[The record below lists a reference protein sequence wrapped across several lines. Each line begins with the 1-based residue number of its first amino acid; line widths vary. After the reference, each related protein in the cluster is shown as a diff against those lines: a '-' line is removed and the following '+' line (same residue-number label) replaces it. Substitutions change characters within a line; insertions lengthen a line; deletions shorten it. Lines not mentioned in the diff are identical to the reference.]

1 MCVSVTM
8 SGEITSQPL
17 AAAASAQASSSTS
30 SGDPGAT
37 NVQVMLHS
45 FHVVVTLHAQRI
57 TDQCTSTVRSFA
69 ARPAAAG
76 PGNLPRGQ
84 CTASQATLFG
94 FAGTFDSSF
103 KRWYAASSINR
114 SRSSSR
120 PCGARNDPSCSFA
133 ADLWSAG
140 GSGSKSSPRG
150 GGRRPRGAAAENII
164 ILNSPGREQLLD
176 VPQSASSASRREP
189 AWDREMAVGAGAV
202 ARVRSPQGP
211 CVRHRS
217 SSGTVC
223 GPNVAY
229 ARRCARW
236 CATRSMDRPG

>member
-103 KRWYAASSINR
+103 TRWYAASSINR

-120 PCGARNDPSCSFA
+120 PCVGRAARGTILPAPSLPTSGRRVGAGLRVPPA
-133 ADLWSAG
+133 AG
-140 GSGSKSSPRG
+140 G
-150 GGRRPRGAAAENII
+150 GGRGARPPRTSSSSTPPAA
-164 ILNSPGREQLLD
+164 NSFWMCRSPPR
-176 VPQSASSASRREP
+176 VRREESSMGP
-189 AWDREMAVGAGAV
+189 RWRRGG
-202 ARVRSPQGP
+202 RS
-211 CVRHRS
+211 CAIV
-217 SSGTVC
+217 SGTVC
-223 GPNVAY
+223 A
-229 ARRCARW
+229 
-236 CATRSMDRPG
+236 S

>member
-103 KRWYAASSINR
+103 TRWYAASSINR

-120 PCGARNDPSCSFA
+120 PCGARNDPPCSFA

-164 ILNSPGREQLLD
+164 ILNSHGREQLLD
-176 VPQSASSASRREP
+176 VPQSTSSASRREQHGT
-189 AWDREMAVGAGAV
+189 EMAPGRSLVCDRLRDRVCVIG
-202 ARVRSPQGP
+202 RVRVRFAVQTLRTRDDALDG
-211 CVRHRS
+211 VRHA
-217 SSGTVC
+217 
-223 GPNVAY
+223 P
-229 ARRCARW
+229 W
-236 CATRSMDRPG
+236 IDRDEV